1 MEMPKRRVKTRHIIL
16 AVMCVMYFISYI
28 DRVNIAVAGPLIR
41 HEMGLSSTEL
51 GLIFSAFAY
60 PYAMMQIIGGWLSD
74 KFGPKLVLTVL
85 SLIWGVATLLTG
97 FAGSVMMLVVLRFIL
112 GIGEG
117 GAFPTATR
125 AFTYWMPVAER
136 GFAQGIT
143 HSFARLGGAVTP
155 PLVLA
160 VVAAGGWRDSFIL
173 LGVLSLAWTVLYLRV
188 FTNSPEQ
195 NKRITPEETAE
206 IGYRKGD
213 CERAKNAATPWRKL
227 IRRMWLVTFVD
238 FCYGWLLWV
247 YLTWLPSYLKESRGF
262 DLKHLALFTALP
274 LLAGVIGDTL
284 GGVVSDKLYKRT
296 GRLRFARCAVL
307 VVGMGGSL
315 AFLLPMISATSPL
328 MAVLFLSGS
337 FFFLEIT
344 NPVLWT
350 LPLDIAGKYAGTAG
364 GMMNTG
370 FGVAGMVS
378 PVAFGYL
385 IQTTGSYNVPFTI
398 SAVLLGVGIVAACFI
413 DTSKTVEADEER
425 ERQQGLDDVAGMP
438 AFAHA
443 TTPTLRLYRHHLR
456 RPLRW
461 RK

>member
-1 MEMPKRRVKTRHIIL
+1 
-16 AVMCVMYFISYI
+16 MYFISYI
-28 DRVNIAVAGPLIR
+28 DRVNIAVAGPIIR
-41 HEMGLSSTEL
+41 HEMGLTSGQL
-51 GLIFSAFAY
+51 GLVFSAFAY
-60 PYAMMQIIGGWLSD
+60 PYAVMQIVGGWLAD
-74 KFGPKLVLTVL
+74 KYGPKRVLTIL
-85 SLIWGVATLLTG
+85 SLIWGVATLATG
-97 FAGSVMMLVVLRFIL
+97 FAGSVAMLVGLRFLL

-160 VVAAGGWRDSFIL
+160 VVAMGGWRDAFLL
-173 LGVLSLAWTVLYLRV
+173 LGVASLAWTVLYMCC

-195 NKRITPEETAE
+195 HKRITPEETAE
-206 IGYRKGD
+206 IGYRQGD
-213 CERAKNAATPWRKL
+213 CDRAKHAATPWRKL
-227 IRRMWLVTFVD
+227 IHRMWLVTVVD

-262 DLKHLALFTALP
+262 DLKQLALFTALP

-284 GGVVSDKLYKRT
+284 GGVVSDKLYKAT
-296 GRLRFARCAVL
+296 GRLRFARCSVL

-315 AFLLPMISATSPL
+315 AFLLPMLSATDPIT
-328 MAVLFLSGS
+328 AVMFLSAS

-378 PVAFGYL
+378 PVAFGFL
-385 IQTTGSYNVPFTI
+385 IESTGSYDVPFTI
-398 SAVLLGVGIVAACFI
+398 SACLLGVGIVAALFI
-413 DTSKTVEADEER
+413 DTSKTVEADEDR
-425 ERQQGLDDVAGMP
+425 ERHVLMGAEP

-443 TTPTLRLYRHHLR
+443 GQGVGLQRHPLR

-461 RK
+461 KK

>member
-1 MEMPKRRVKTRHIIL
+1 MEKRTRRVKTRHIIL
-16 AVMCVMYFISYI
+16 AVMCLMYFISYI
-28 DRVNIAVAGPLIR
+28 DRVNIAVAGPIIR
-41 HEMGLSSTEL
+41 HEMGLSSGQL
-51 GLIFSAFAY
+51 GLVFSAFAY
-60 PYAMMQIIGGWLSD
+60 PYAVMQIVGGWLAD
-74 KFGPKLVLTVL
+74 KYGPKRVLTVL
-85 SLIWGVATLLTG
+85 SLIWGVATLATG
-97 FAGSVMMLVVLRFIL
+97 FAGSVAMLVGLRFLL

-160 VVAAGGWRDSFIL
+160 VVAMGGWRDAFLL
-173 LGVLSLAWTVLYLRV
+173 LGVASLAWTVLYMCC

-195 NKRITPEETAE
+195 HKRITPEETAE
-206 IGYRKGD
+206 IGYRQGD
-213 CERAKNAATPWRKL
+213 CDRAKHAATPWRKL
-227 IRRMWLVTFVD
+227 IHRMWLVTVVD

-262 DLKHLALFTALP
+262 DLKQLALFTALP

-284 GGVVSDKLYKRT
+284 GGVISDKLYKAT
-296 GRLRFARCAVL
+296 GRLRFARCSVL

-315 AFLLPMISATSPL
+315 AFLLPMLSATDPIT
-328 MAVLFLSGS
+328 AVMFLSAS

-378 PVAFGYL
+378 PVAFGFL
-385 IQTTGSYNVPFTI
+385 IESTGSYDVPFTI
-398 SAVLLGVGIVAACFI
+398 SACLLGVGIVAALFI
-413 DTSKTVEADEER
+413 DTSKTVEADEDR
-425 ERQQGLDDVAGMP
+425 ERHVLMGAEP

-443 TTPTLRLYRHHLR
+443 GQGVGLQRHPLR

-461 RK
+461 KK

>member
-1 MEMPKRRVKTRHIIL
+1 MDTGDNMNKRRQRVKTRHIIL
-16 AVMCVMYFISYI
+16 GVMCLMYFISYI

-41 HEMGLSSTEL
+41 HEMGLTTMQL
-51 GLIFSAFAY
+51 GLVFSAFAY
-60 PYAMMQIIGGWLSD
+60 PYAVMQIVGGWLAD
-74 KFGPKLVLTVL
+74 RFGPKLVLTVL
-85 SLIWGVATLLTG
+85 SLIWGVATLTTG
-97 FAGSVMMLVVLRFIL
+97 FAGSVGMLVAMRFLL

-125 AFTYWMPVAER
+125 AFTYWMPVHER

-160 VVAAGGWRDSFIL
+160 VVAASGWRESFIL
-173 LGVLSLAWTVLYLRV
+173 LGVASLIWTVLYLFL
-188 FTNSPEQ
+188 FTNSPDE
-195 NKRITPEETAE
+195 NRRITPEETAE
-206 IGYRKGD
+206 IGYRPGD
-213 CERAKNAATPWRKL
+213 SARAQKSPTPWRKL
-227 IRRMWLVTFVD
+227 IHRMWLVTFVD

-284 GGVVSDKLYKRT
+284 GGVVSDRIFKMT
-296 GRLRFARCAVL
+296 GRLRLARCSVL

-315 AFLLPMISATSPL
+315 AFLLPMISAPSPIE
-328 MAVLFLSGS
+328 AVWFLSAS

-398 SAVLLGVGIVAACFI
+398 SAVLLAVGAVAALFI
-413 DTSKTVEADEER
+413 DTSKTVEADEAR
-425 ERQQGLDDVAGMP
+425 EARNQDEHAPVFAGAAAIISRP
-438 AFAHA
+438 
-443 TTPTLRLYRHHLR
+443 HLR
-456 RPLRW
+456 RPMHW

>member
-1 MEMPKRRVKTRHIIL
+1 METRIRRVKTRHIIL

-41 HEMGLSSTEL
+41 HEMGLTTVQL
-51 GLIFSAFAY
+51 GLVFSAFAY
-60 PYAMMQIIGGWLSD
+60 PYAAMQIIGGWLAD
-74 KFGPKLVLTVL
+74 KYGPKVVLTVL
-85 SLIWGVATLLTG
+85 SLIWGVATLATG
-97 FAGSVMMLVVLRFIL
+97 FAGSVTMLVLMRFAL
-112 GIGEG
+112 GVGEG

-160 VVAAGGWRDSFIL
+160 VVATGGWRDAFIL
-173 LGVLSLAWTVLYLRV
+173 LGIASLAWTVLYLFV

-195 NKRITPEETAE
+195 NRRITPEETAE
-206 IGYRKGD
+206 IGYRAGD
-213 CERAKNAATPWRKL
+213 CERAKHAATPWRKL
-227 IRRMWLVTFVD
+227 VRRMWLVTFVD

-247 YLTWLPSYLKESRGF
+247 YLTWLPSYLRESRGF
-262 DLKHLALFTALP
+262 DLKQLALFTALP
-274 LLAGVIGDTL
+274 LLAGVVGDTL
-284 GGVVSDKLYKRT
+284 GGVVSDKLYKIT

-315 AFLLPMISATSPL
+315 AFLLPMVSATDPL
-328 MAVLFLSGS
+328 TAVWFLSAS

-378 PVAFGYL
+378 PVVFGYL
-385 IQTTGSYNVPFTI
+385 IEKTGSYSVPFNI
-398 SAVLLGVGIVAACFI
+398 SAGLLAVGIVAALFI

-425 ERQQGLDDVAGMP
+425 ERVAGAELGGMP
-438 AFAHA
+438 SFLHA
-443 TTPTLRLYRHHLR
+443 GAAVRLERHHLR

>member
-1 MEMPKRRVKTRHIIL
+1 MDKHPRRVKTRHIIL

-28 DRVNIAVAGPLIR
+28 DRVNIAVAGPIIR
-41 HEMGLSSTEL
+41 HEMGLTSTQL
-51 GLIFSAFAY
+51 GLVFSAFAY
-60 PYAMMQIIGGWLSD
+60 PYAIMQVVGGWLAD
-74 KFGPKLVLTVL
+74 KYGPKRVLTVL
-85 SLIWGVATLLTG
+85 SLIWGAATLATG
-97 FAGSVMMLVVLRFIL
+97 FAGSVTALVVARFVL

-125 AFTYWMPVAER
+125 AFTYWMPVSER

-160 VVAAGGWRDSFIL
+160 VVATGGWRDAFLL
-173 LGVLSLAWTVLYLRV
+173 LGVASLAWTVLYMCV

-195 NKRITPEETAE
+195 HRRITPEETAE
-206 IGYRKGD
+206 IGYKVGD
-213 CERAKNAATPWRKL
+213 CDRAKHAATPWRKL

-262 DLKHLALFTALP
+262 DLKQLALFTALP

-284 GGVVSDKLYKRT
+284 GGVVSDKIFKAT
-296 GRLRFARCAVL
+296 GRLRLARCSVL
-307 VVGMGGSL
+307 VFGMGGSL
-315 AFLLPMISATSPL
+315 AFLVPMVTTGNPL
-328 MAVLFLSGS
+328 LAVLYLSAS

-378 PVAFGYL
+378 PVVFGYL
-385 IQTTGSYNVPFTI
+385 IGTTGSYTLPFII
-398 SAVLLGVGIVAACFI
+398 SAGLLATGMVAALFI
-413 DTSKTVEADEER
+413 DTSKTVEADEEH
-425 ERQQGLDDVAGMP
+425 ERMKPAPIEAMPGLLP
-438 AFAHA
+438 AV
-443 TTPTLRLYRHHLR
+443 PGLRLERHHLR

-461 RK
+461 RR

>member
-1 MEMPKRRVKTRHIIL
+1 MEKRTRRVKTRHIIL
-16 AVMCVMYFISYI
+16 AIMCLMYFISYI
-28 DRVNIAVAGPLIR
+28 DRVNIAVAGPIIR
-41 HEMGLSSTEL
+41 HEMGLTSGQL
-51 GLIFSAFAY
+51 GLVFSAFAY
-60 PYAMMQIIGGWLSD
+60 PYAVMQIVGGWLAD
-74 KFGPKLVLTVL
+74 KYGPKRVLTIL
-85 SLIWGVATLLTG
+85 SLIWGVATLATG
-97 FAGSVMMLVVLRFIL
+97 FAGSVAMLVGLRFLL

-160 VVAAGGWRDSFIL
+160 VVAMGGWRDAFLL
-173 LGVLSLAWTVLYLRV
+173 LGVASLAWTVLYMCC

-195 NKRITPEETAE
+195 HKRITPEETAE
-206 IGYRKGD
+206 IGYRQGD
-213 CERAKNAATPWRKL
+213 CDRAKHAATPWRKL
-227 IRRMWLVTFVD
+227 IHRMWLVTVVD

-262 DLKHLALFTALP
+262 DLKQLALFTALP

-284 GGVVSDKLYKRT
+284 GGVVSDKLYKAT
-296 GRLRFARCAVL
+296 GRLRFARCSVL

-315 AFLLPMISATSPL
+315 AFLLPMLSATDPIT
-328 MAVLFLSGS
+328 AVMFLSAS

-378 PVAFGYL
+378 PVAFGFL
-385 IQTTGSYNVPFTI
+385 IESTGSYDVPFTI
-398 SAVLLGVGIVAACFI
+398 SACLLGVGIVAALFI
-413 DTSKTVEADEER
+413 DTSKTVEADEDR
-425 ERQQGLDDVAGMP
+425 ERHVLMGAEP

-443 TTPTLRLYRHHLR
+443 GQGVGLQRHPLR

-461 RK
+461 KK